1 MHNQVPR
8 RSTARLRSIDS
19 SGISAVSR
27 LLSALDISAD
37 HHHFRARSDESV
49 GRGEADTVG
58 FDVSPVGGTRS
69 LMRAGSSDF
78 CAVAAYANPIAI
90 KIVAMANVALV
101 FMSQFPFKNS

>member
-58 FDVSPVGGTRS
+58 PAGDRSHSRFDAPPTRDWIYPY
-69 LMRAGSSDF
+69 LARVMPAAAG
-78 CAVAAYANPIAI
+78 
-90 KIVAMANVALV
+90 
-101 FMSQFPFKNS
+101 